1 MNRNQ
6 IITNNRGET
15 LGCVQASDKEEVFF
29 QNAVFR
35 PILKLHNEL
44 FIEVYKNYLSK
55 HKSNFWELN
64 DEHKKAFIASSIQKD
79 IKFRNALK
87 GIMIGWFTVPE
98 YLLYTKNSSNLNKR
112 MMNLLIE
119 RYQSQIHLI

>member
-1 MNRNQ
+1 MRRDQ
-6 IITNNRGET
+6 IIIENRGEP
-15 LGCVQASDKEEVFF
+15 LGSVQFSDNEEVFF
-29 QNAVFR
+29 QNAIFR
-35 PILKLHNEL
+35 PILKLHNEIFL
-44 FIEVYKNYLSK
+44 EVFKNYLLK

-64 DEHKKAFIASSIQKD
+64 EDQKKTFIASSVQKD

-87 GIMIGWFTVPE
+87 GMIISWFTIPE

-119 RYQSQIHLI
+119 RYQTQLHLI

>member
-1 MNRNQ
+1 MNRDQ
-6 IITNNRGET
+6 IITVNRGET
-15 LGCVQASDKEEVFF
+15 LGSVQSSDNEEVFF

-64 DEHKKAFIASSIQKD
+64 DEQKKTFISSSIQKD

-87 GIMIGWFTVPE
+87 GMMICWFTLPE